1 MIQKIVINGTIEL
14 GVNSKYTLRRGVQGL
29 EMGVLSNADYIVPQ
43 SHSSRRSS
51 NWMHSRII
59 TMPITVKGVTV
70 AQLLQNRKEL
80 SEKVYAKQGQI
91 LSIVIT
97 DSAENTYQ
105 LFGYLEQL
113 DLPADFNHLSKGV
126 LSFKCDNALIQSTT
140 LKTATVGVLGQGGG
154 IMLPFTLPITFPAGS
169 GSVSISNAGTFSSIP
184 DLIIT
189 GPGTN
194 FTVRN
199 ITTGETLRIGYTGK
213 NFTLTSGQQITISG
227 MDKSITQAG
236 VNKYGF
242 KDPRT
247 NFLSLA
253 PGENEITLDV
263 ESGGTDDTEVQFQ
276 WRDSFLGI

>member
-1 MIQKIVINGTIEL
+1 
-14 GVNSKYTLRRGVQGL
+14 
-29 EMGVLSNADYIVPQ
+29 
-43 SHSSRRSS
+43 
-51 NWMHSRII
+51 
-59 TMPITVKGVTV
+59 MPITVKGHTV
-70 AQLLQNRKEL
+70 DMLLKNRQEL
-80 SEKVYAKQGQI
+80 SQEVYRTQGTVQ
-91 LSIVIT
+91 SIIIT
-97 DSAENTYQ
+97 DASDKTYQ

-113 DLPADFNHLSKGV
+113 DLPAGYNHLSKGV

-213 NFTLTSGQQITISG
+213 NFTLTSGQQVTISG
-227 MDKSITQAG
+227 IDKSIIQAG

-253 PGENEITLDV
+253 PGDNEITLAV
-263 ESGGTDDTEVQFQ
+263 ESGDTDGTEVQFQ